1 MSVRTKADE
10 LILDAKENINAA
22 LRALTEATGD
32 DTWGSNE
39 FNDDYNRKLD
49 EAIAKLREIRRALK

>member
-22 LRALTEATGD
+22 LRALTEATDD

-49 EAIAKLREIRRALK
+49 EAIAKLRDVRRALR

>member
-10 LILDAKENINAA
+10 LIIDAKENINAA
-22 LRALTEATGD
+22 IRALTEATDD

-39 FNDDYNRKLD
+39 FNDDYNKKLD
-49 EAIAKLREIRRALK
+49 EAIDKLRDIRRALK

>member
-10 LILDAKENINAA
+10 LVIDAKENINAA
-22 LRALTEATGD
+22 LRALTEATDD
-32 DTWGSNE
+32 DTWGSNG

-49 EAIAKLREIRRALK
+49 EAIAKLREVRRALK